1 MGSIRI
7 RVIRHL
13 IADAGSQRK
22 FPDIVQF
29 RDQFPLQN
37 QQGMSHFASMVC
49 QIPRCVFHHPHENIS
64 LLKSSPIRLAIN
76 PGVLGRLEF
85 LPVDRTE
92 ANPFD
97 LQLLTPF
104 HALYDVYCIRNF
116 NPDKYPIAGMQAVH
130 RKHAPNN
137 RKPSPAQNHS
147 WTTITPMTF
156 SWLTCPVSP
165 ISALTVSFAYSPPAQ
180 ESRPISTNSRF
191 GSGRRR
197 TDCFKLPPY
206 RNRPSKQGLTLKA
219 LSPMCSRKWSASL
232 PVSMSN
238 PPLSM
243 RGFQSLTVESLSSVF
258 TKKIAGRSIL

>member
-7 RVIRHL
+7 LVIRHL

-104 HALYDVYCIRNF
+104 HALYDVYCIWNF

-165 ISALTVSFAYSPPAQ
+165 ISAL
-180 ESRPISTNSRF
+180 N
-191 GSGRRR
+191 
-197 TDCFKLPPY
+197 
-206 RNRPSKQGLTLKA
+206 RNRPSKQGLTIKVI
-219 LSPMCSRKWSASL
+219 SPMCSRKWSASL

-243 RGFQSLTVESLSSVF
+243 RGFQPLTVESLSSVF